1 MENKLILISP
11 YGMVDDSID
20 VDKLLIRTWHTLPAD
35 LGEGTGVTQGSSH
48 NVGRRADMSGRG
60 FGFEED
66 ETYGL
71 KYVILGMKCS
81 DTWVTGVDGQ
91 NSLDNA
97 RGLVF
102 YRGRVMGNMF
112 EIVGVLGEFE

>member
-1 MENKLILISP
+1 
-11 YGMVDDSID
+11 MVDDSID

-48 NVGRRADMSGRG
+48 NVGRMADMSGRG

-66 ETYGL
+66 ETYFTHMDHGL
-71 KYVILGMKCS
+71 KYVILGVKCS
-81 DTWVTGVDGQ
+81 DTWVTRVDGQ

-102 YRGRVMGNMF
+102 YRGRVMGHMF
-112 EIVGVLGEFE
+112 EIV

>member
-1 MENKLILISP
+1 
-11 YGMVDDSID
+11 MVDDSID

-66 ETYGL
+66 ETYFRHIDQ
-71 KYVILGMKCS
+71 VIR
-81 DTWVTGVDGQ
+81 VVDL
-91 NSLDNA
+91 NSLDID
-97 RGLVF
+97 RGLRLF
-102 YRGRVMGNMF
+102 IVMDDIVQTVALWHLEERWSHF
-112 EIVGVLGEFE
+112 EQGKGDS